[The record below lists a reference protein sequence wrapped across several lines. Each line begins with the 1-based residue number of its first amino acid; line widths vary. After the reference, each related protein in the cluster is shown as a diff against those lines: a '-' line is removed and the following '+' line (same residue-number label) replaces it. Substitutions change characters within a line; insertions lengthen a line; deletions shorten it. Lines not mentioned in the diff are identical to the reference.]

1 MDSVI
6 DGSIICR
13 HEMSTY
19 SNLATTCQL
28 LRPLF
33 RQSRRFLAV
42 VPTGLLAV
50 CVWARVGVLSVNS
63 SPSPRHDP
71 LSKRLREAELAFR
84 TSGVISEI
92 HCAINLPAGLCVQ
105 LPTPCLGD
113 KWSGWV
119 LNRPRSL
126 AVPLCLPLIG
136 HGSNVDHVEDCSL
149 YEASGSGWTEKKS
162 AKETDDMPGVL
173 VRAERTV
180 CRSGPLS
187 ADQLPWLYIICLFL
201 L

>member
-1 MDSVI
+1 MVTSQMDSVI
-6 DGSIICR
+6 DETFVQTVSALFSRGSYGVAGGVC
-13 HEMSTY
+13 
-19 SNLATTCQL
+19 LGQGGGVVGQL
-28 LRPLF
+28 FAFPAPRPREF
-33 RQSRRFLAV
+33 YPQKS
-42 VPTGLLAV
+42 GSHLLQ
-50 CVWARVGVLSVNS
+50 
-63 SPSPRHDP
+63 
-71 LSKRLREAELAFR
+71 LSKRLKEAELAFR